1 MNALEKLKLTGRLK
15 AAVDMRNV
23 EKNPLKKLKAAKEV
37 QDLRWQLGLIGGV
50 AKVPDNKLDE
60 SSLRP
65 LNVPENATAKEVRK
79 ALEDYL
85 KQLQGKTIITV
96 DGKTVRFS
104 KQTTRHI
111 SQDSAIDKAIVPE
124 AVAHVVEVFKSGEFI
139 ERQESYKERNDFV
152 AFHTYRKWID
162 LNDKSIYMQVKAAEL
177 ADGSFEAGN
186 GILAYSAKDV
196 TGKENEDAVKTP
208 SFTADSA
215 NDTAATPGINL
226 SAGSST
232 TGTSA
237 VSRGN
242 NHTAVFD
249 EAQDNPYIFVEILE
263 VRRKAAGS
271 ETKSLQP
278 RQAAQDAK
286 ALYAFDDTRTKAAR
300 QKDNNAV
307 FALLDK
313 IDSGEVKPADL
324 TDADKAAL
332 AKYSGSGGGLKARDG
347 KTGSAHEYYTPAPV
361 AEAMWAAKVLAVRAP
376 LKQQIIISSLRA
388 IPALSHSA

>member
-15 AAVDMRNV
+15 AAVDMRNI
-23 EKNPLKKLKAAKEV
+23 EKSPLKKLKAAKEV
-37 QDLRWQLGLIGGV
+37 QDLRRQLGLIGGA
-50 AKVPDNKLDE
+50 AKASDNELDE
-60 SSLRP
+60 SSLKP

-104 KQTTRHI
+104 KTSRTHLANDAAYENHYPAWAA
-111 SQDSAIDKAIVPE
+111 SC
-124 AVAHVVEVFKSGEFI
+124 VVEVLKTGEFI
-139 ERQESYKERNDFV
+139 GREALYKERKDGFV
-152 AFHTYRKWID
+152 AFHAYEKLVNKDGTDGVLLR
-162 LNDKSIYMQVKAAEL
+162 VKAGEL
-177 ADGSFEAGN
+177 DNGIIEAG
-186 GILAYSAKDV
+186 GGLIAYSAKNTNKAAMD
-196 TGKENEDAVKTP
+196 GSLIENGSIKDALP
-208 SFTADSA
+208 
-215 NDTAATPGINL
+215 
-226 SAGSST
+226 AGDHSDSST
-232 TGTSA
+232 ARPTSLTD
-237 VSRGN
+237 VN

-347 KTGSAHEYYTPAPV
+347 KTGSAHEYYTSAPV